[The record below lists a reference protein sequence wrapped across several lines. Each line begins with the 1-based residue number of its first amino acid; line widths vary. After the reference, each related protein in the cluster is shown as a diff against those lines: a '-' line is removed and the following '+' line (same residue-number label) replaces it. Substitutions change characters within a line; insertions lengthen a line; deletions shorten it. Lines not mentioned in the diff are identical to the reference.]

1 VGWDLK
7 SLLHYCS
14 RTSDLLKQCGSA
26 QPAEAPR
33 ARLTLIPI
41 RWLNPSLETN
51 DELANSAVFAR
62 IVPALAIILL
72 EPKRSYFEPIPLVL
86 CALRN
91 QVVVE

>member
-1 VGWDLK
+1 MMQQKDLK

-41 RWLNPSLETN
+41 RWLNLSLETN

-62 IVPALAIILL
+62 IIPALAIVLL
-72 EPKRSYFEPIPLVL
+72 EPKGGGRRLDSVAEK
-86 CALRN
+86 
-91 QVVVE
+91 